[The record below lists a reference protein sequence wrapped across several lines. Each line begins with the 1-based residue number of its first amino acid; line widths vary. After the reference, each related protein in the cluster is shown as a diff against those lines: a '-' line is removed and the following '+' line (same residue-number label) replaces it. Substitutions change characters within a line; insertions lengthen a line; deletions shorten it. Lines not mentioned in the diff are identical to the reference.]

1 MLKKRILVTGGT
13 GFIGSKL
20 CLKLQEMGYNLTILS
35 RKPLQKNQNNLQFI
49 RNLNDIDF
57 NFDIIINLAGE
68 PISQRWNENNRNKIY
83 TSRINLTQK
92 ISDKINSSKNP
103 PQVFI
108 SGSAIGYY
116 GTSETA
122 TFDEKS
128 SPTTQ
133 NYFSQKICLDW
144 ENAAKKSAQKT
155 RLIILRMGVVIGQNG
170 GVIKKMLPAFKI
182 GLGGKIASGNQYFS
196 WIHIDDAVNAIIHLM
211 QNENSRGAF
220 NITSPN
226 QSNNYEFSQILAK
239 NLHKPCLFKIPKF
252 VLNLIYKNMAKE
264 LLIEGQKVYPQTL
277 INDNFVF
284 KYSNLDLAIKESLKI
299 SP

>member
-35 RKPLQKNQNNLQFI
+35 RKPLQKNHKNLQFI

-57 NFDIIINLAGE
+57 NFDIVINLAGE
-68 PISQRWNENNRNKIY
+68 PISQRWSENKRNKIY
-83 TSRINLTQK
+83 TSRINLTQQ

-103 PQVFI
+103 PKIFI

-116 GTSETA
+116 GTSETK
-122 TFDEKS
+122 TFDEQS

-133 NYFSQKICLDW
+133 NYFSQKICFDW
-144 ENAAKKSAQKT
+144 ENAAKKSEQKT
-155 RLIILRMGVVIGQNG
+155 RLIILRTGVVIGQNG
-170 GVIKKMLPAFKI
+170 GIIKKMLPAFKF

-196 WIHIDDAVNAIIHLM
+196 WIHVEDAVNAIIHLM
-211 QNENSRGAF
+211 QNENSCGAF

-226 QSNNYEFSQILAK
+226 HSNNYEFSQILAK
-239 NLHKPCLFKIPKF
+239 NLHRPCFFKIPKF
-252 VLNLIYKNMAKE
+252 VLQLIYKNMATE
-264 LLIEGQKVYPQTL
+264 LLIEGQKVYPKAL
-277 INDNFVF
+277 IDENFTF
-284 KYSNLDLAIKESLKI
+284 KYSNLDSAIKEALQI
-299 SP
+299 S